1 MTEPGD
7 KGNWDEFQVKGEE
20 LIAKVKELIREGNV
34 RRIVIDNEEGKTLI
48 EIPLTIG
55 VVGALFLPVFAA
67 IGAIA
72 AMVTNCTIRV
82 QRKEGA

>member
-1 MTEPGD
+1 MTEQGD
-7 KGNWDEFQVKGEE
+7 KSGWDEFQVKGEE

-67 IGAIA
+67 VGAIA

-82 QRKEGA
+82 QRKDGA